1 MREKLLDDNY
11 LPWVYKAQHGGG
23 GVRFSLELGVHLHP
37 GAGWTKTFL
46 ILSTGGAE
54 FCRRLTGM
62 IQQSTLIGLKTSYL
76 DSGPQILRPPPM

>member
-37 GAGWTKTFL
+37 GAGWTGTFFM
-46 ILSTGGAE
+46 LSAGGAE
-54 FCRRLTGM
+54 FGRGATEM
-62 IQQSTLIGLKTSYL
+62 F
-76 DSGPQILRPPPM
+76 